1 MGDDLGQKEKR
12 KLEFR
17 NNLEVLDRLKG
28 EYTAVLD
35 LVKQVAGERQKTRE
49 LEGKM
54 REVQGQTVSF
64 KLELEEG
71 DSLVRE
77 KEIQVEKKKE
87 EGNKMKVQWNRKK
100 KGKEEEI
107 LCGSNELE
115 HAKKHLGQEE
125 LAVVEL
131 SSQIRNLDMRSKGEM
146 EEKIEL

>member
-1 MGDDLGQKEKR
+1 MG
-12 KLEFR
+12 
-17 NNLEVLDRLKG
+17 
-28 EYTAVLD
+28 
-35 LVKQVAGERQKTRE
+35 
-49 LEGKM
+49 
-54 REVQGQTVSF
+54 VQGQMGSF

-131 SSQIRNLDMRSKGEM
+131 SSQIRNLDMRREVEI
-146 EEKIEL
+146 EEQTREAVLVSSQYSTLLEGIKKFNLKLREDLDRVEKVKEKLNVGPPAL

>member
-1 MGDDLGQKEKR
+1 
-12 KLEFR
+12 
-17 NNLEVLDRLKG
+17 
-28 EYTAVLD
+28 
-35 LVKQVAGERQKTRE
+35 
-49 LEGKM
+49 M
-54 REVQGQTVSF
+54 REVQGQMVSF

-131 SSQIRNLDMRSKGEM
+131 SGQMVSFKLELEEGDSLVREKEIQVEKKKEEGNKMKVQWNRKKKGKEEEISSRSFELEHAKKHLGQ
-146 EEKIEL
+146 EELAVV

>member
-1 MGDDLGQKEKR
+1 MG
-12 KLEFR
+12 
-17 NNLEVLDRLKG
+17 
-28 EYTAVLD
+28 
-35 LVKQVAGERQKTRE
+35 
-49 LEGKM
+49 
-54 REVQGQTVSF
+54 VQGQMGSF

-131 SSQIRNLDMRSKGEM
+131 SSQIRNLDMRREV
-146 EEKIEL
+146 EEQTREAVLVRSQYSTLLEGIEKYNLKLRKDLDRVEKVKEKLNVGPPAL

>member
-1 MGDDLGQKEKR
+1 MG
-12 KLEFR
+12 
-17 NNLEVLDRLKG
+17 
-28 EYTAVLD
+28 
-35 LVKQVAGERQKTRE
+35 

-54 REVQGQTVSF
+54 REVQGQMVSF

-131 SSQIRNLDMRSKGEM
+131 SSQTRKAVLVRSQYSTLLEGIEKYNLKLRKDLDRV
-146 EEKIEL
+146 EKVKEKLNVGPPAL